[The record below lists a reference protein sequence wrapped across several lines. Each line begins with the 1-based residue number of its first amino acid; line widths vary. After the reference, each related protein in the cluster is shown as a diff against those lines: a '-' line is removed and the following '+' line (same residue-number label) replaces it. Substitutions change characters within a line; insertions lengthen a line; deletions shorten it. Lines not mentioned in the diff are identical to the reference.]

1 MDAVND
7 LVGNAEDLGR
17 ADEIDVIDRLVSL
30 AGLKVVDVG
39 CAGGRVTRQ
48 LVERGAEAL
57 GVEPDAIQAAK
68 NRAAEA
74 VPGLT
79 FMEAPGQ
86 ALPVDDGSV
95 DGVFFS
101 FSLHHVP
108 REHMDAAL
116 AEAARVVKPETGF
129 LYVLEPMVVGTME
142 DVYRPFHDERGV
154 RTLAYEALARAAAPR
169 FDEARELRYHEPV
182 RYDNFATFV
191 DGLTGTTYADFP
203 RDKVDTPEVQAV
215 FEAGK
220 TDDGYVFTQH
230 SRVNLYRGPR
240 PS

>member
-17 ADEIDVIDRLVSL
+17 VDEIDVIDRLVSL

-39 CAGGRVTRQ
+39 CGGGRVTRQ

-57 GVEPDAIQAAK
+57 GVEPDPIQAEK

-79 FMEAPGQ
+79 FIEAPGQ
-86 ALPVDDGSV
+86 ALPVEDGSV

-101 FSLHHVP
+101 YSLHHVP
-108 REHMDAAL
+108 REHMDGAL

-129 LYVLEPMVVGTME
+129 RYVLEPMLSGSME
-142 DVYRPFHDERGV
+142 AVYRPFHDETAV
-154 RTLAYEALARAAAPR
+154 RTLAYEALARAAVPL
-169 FDEARELRYHEPV
+169 FTEARELRYHEPE
-182 RYDNFATFV
+182 RYDDFATFV
-191 DGLTGTTYADFP
+191 EGLVGTTYSSFP
-203 RDKVDTPEVQAV
+203 REKVDTPEVEAM
-215 FEAGK
+215 FETGK
-220 TDDGYVFTQH
+220 ADDGYVFTQN
-230 SRVNLYRGPR
+230 SRVNLFRGPR
-240 PS
+240 P